1 VIIDQQWV
9 VGGYCM
15 NYSTQV
21 VSTNICLQKLPQQL
35 LEEQISTCLGN
46 TFVSDEKAENY
57 PSDEHVISSTGL

>member
-1 VIIDQQWV
+1 
-9 VGGYCM
+9 M

-35 LEEQISTCLGN
+35 LEEQIYTCLGN